1 MVNWPDNGSPEKR
14 LSTRKDRENVKIVV
28 KEWQEEL
35 DKKVKMSRMKEQE
48 IKILF
53 LSVMERIISC
63 LNVSSFNK
71 FYLLQLQNEYIVH
84 SIYVLVLSP
93 IYLLYLVM
101 RNNSILI
108 INSERWREFCKC
120 QANFVATSVSG
131 YSLVEKQQRKYKNIN
146 QFLLSHRFLP
156 IKLHI

>member
-1 MVNWPDNGSPEKR
+1 
-14 LSTRKDRENVKIVV
+14 
-28 KEWQEEL
+28 
-35 DKKVKMSRMKEQE
+35 MSRMKEQE